1 FYQHWDRVHNVAERR
16 RFDQQDARELGGMQ
30 TQPVLALNLCALDLP
45 VQLAKDKSA
54 RVMPLVK
61 LETARPRAA
70 FHLHGASRATRASR
84 LHLSWRGRSNPGFG
98 TMPPSSRPITRR
110 GFSSSTPKSDGGFAR
125 GAPPPHW

>member
-1 FYQHWDRVHNVAERR
+1 
-16 RFDQQDARELGGMQ
+16 MQ

-84 LHLSWRGRSNPGFG
+84 LHLSS
-98 TMPPSSRPITRR
+98 
-110 GFSSSTPKSDGGFAR
+110 
-125 GAPPPHW
+125 